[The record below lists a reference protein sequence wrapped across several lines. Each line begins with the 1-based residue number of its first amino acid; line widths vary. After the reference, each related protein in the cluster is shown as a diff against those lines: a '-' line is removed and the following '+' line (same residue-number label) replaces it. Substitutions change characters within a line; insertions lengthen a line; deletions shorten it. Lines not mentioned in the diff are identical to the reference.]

1 MFRTDPPLYI
11 EGAKLWRLGAPLL
24 WEDEHEAIAVPEG
37 FLTDLASIPRAVQ
50 WLIPVNGPHRRAA
63 ILHDYLFV
71 IQDRD
76 RASVDRLF
84 VQAME
89 SDGVGWLT
97 RRTMYA
103 AVRAGGWMPWNKNDR
118 ALQNNPLRFLKSHG
132 LTMND
137 CERNGYC

>member
-11 EGAKLWRLGAPLL
+11 EGAKHWRLGAPLL

-50 WLIPVNGPHRRAA
+50 WLIPVNGKHRRAA

-84 VQAME
+84 LDAME
-89 SDGVGWLT
+89 ADGVSWLT

-103 AVRAGGWMPWNKNDR
+103 AVRAGGWMPWNANDR
-118 ALQNNPLRFLKSHG
+118 ALQNNPLAFLESHG
-132 LTMND
+132 LTAND
-137 CERNGYC
+137 CNRNGYC

>member
-11 EGAKLWRLGAPLL
+11 GDGFQWRLGGPLL
-24 WEDEHEAIAVPEG
+24 WETEREAIAVPEG
-37 FLTDLASIPRAVQ
+37 FLTDLASIPRLAQ
-50 WLIPVNGPHRRAA
+50 WIIPVNGTHRRAA

-84 VQAME
+84 LEAMKA
-89 SDGVGWLT
+89 DGVSWLT
-97 RRTMYA
+97 RTTMYS
-103 AVRAGGWMPWNKNDR
+103 AVRVGGWMPWNKNGR
-118 ALQNNPLRFLKSHG
+118 ALQDNPIRFLESHG
-132 LTMND
+132 LTIND